1 MKSVLIIGCGD
12 IGARVAAL
20 ASTMTDKV
28 IGVVRSAHSAKSL
41 NEKGVT
47 ALVMDLA
54 EKPADGDTAQSKLST
69 PDLPTPKLPT
79 KDATLFYF
87 VPPPN
92 EGETDPYLENFL
104 SAIAADALP
113 AKFVLLSTTAVY
125 GDCQGQWIT
134 EAWQTQPQTSRG
146 KRRLAAE
153 TAMRQW
159 AEAHQVPYVILRVG
173 GIYGP
178 KRLPLERIKKGLPI
192 LSEELSPFTNRIH
205 EDDLAQICIAAANYN
220 LHEKPGEV
228 FNVADGQ
235 PGTMSRYF
243 KDIAAACG
251 LPQPPEIDRQQA
263 QSQMTAGMLSYLEE
277 SRRIDNRKLLEELGV
292 QLQYPNLQAALA
304 QMDIPCP
311 HGK

>member
-12 IGARVAAL
+12 IGLRVAKL
-20 ASTMTDKV
+20 ASTLTHS
-28 IGVVRSAHSAKSL
+28 ITGVVRTKSSADNLVNS
-41 NEKGVT
+41 GVMGVAIDLDDAGSV
-47 ALVMDLA
+47 ALH
-54 EKPADGDTAQSKLST
+54 
-69 PDLPTPKLPT
+69 KLPT

-87 VPPPN
+87 VPPPS
-92 EGETDPYLENFL
+92 EGETDPYIENFL
-104 SAIAADALP
+104 GSIAPDAMP

-134 EAWQTQPQTSRG
+134 EAWQTQPQTARG
-146 KRRLAAE
+146 RRRLAAE
-153 TAMRQW
+153 TSLRHW

-178 KRLPLERIKKGLPI
+178 KRLPLERLKKGLPI

-205 EDDLAQICIAAANYN
+205 EDDLAQICIAAAQYN
-220 LHEKPGEV
+220 KSGEV

-251 LPQPPEIDRQQA
+251 LPQPPEIDREQA

-277 SRRIDNRKLLEELGV
+277 SRRIDNRKLLEELGI
-292 QLQYPNLQAALA
+292 QLKYPNLQAALA
-304 QMDIPCP
+304 QMDIPCL